1 MEGDNLAGLFPG
13 TNLHWGG
20 LNMDGKH
27 LFAIL
32 AALIIL
38 PTVWLKDLRIISYLS
53 GSLNSN
59 NFDDPKVLSCGE
71 NTHNVY

>member
-13 TNLHWGG
+13 TNLQWGG
-20 LNMDGKH
+20 LNFDGKH

-38 PTVWLKDLRIISYLS
+38 PTVWLKDLRFVSYLS
-53 GSLNSN
+53 GSLN
-59 NFDDPKVLSCGE
+59 
-71 NTHNVY
+71 